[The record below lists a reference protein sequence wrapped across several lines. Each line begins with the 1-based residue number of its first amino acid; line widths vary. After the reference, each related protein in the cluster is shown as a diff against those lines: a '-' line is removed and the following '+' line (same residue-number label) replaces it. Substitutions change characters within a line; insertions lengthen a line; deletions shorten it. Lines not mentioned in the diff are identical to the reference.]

1 MMYKDIEKI
10 LENFRLIEV
19 QAIDIYSKTVQDII
33 VSKSEDKKLIEHIFD
48 GMLGFCYDEDMLKL
62 FKKLCRY
69 YYDID
74 PQATADYI
82 NIYREMWDNEDE
94 EKYRKRQAHNEPKKN
109 LIMQVCLA
117 QLCVIKAEKVQK
129 KIKLR
134 IKIVFDF
141 FIAICYIVYCV

>member
-94 EKYRKRQAHNEPKKN
+94 EKYRKRQAHNEPKKT
-109 LIMQVCLA
+109 
-117 QLCVIKAEKVQK
+117 
-129 KIKLR
+129 
-134 IKIVFDF
+134 
-141 FIAICYIVYCV
+141 

>member
-1 MMYKDIEKI
+1 MFKDIEKY
-10 LENFRLIEV
+10 LKNFRVIEK
-19 QAIDIYSKTVQDII
+19 QAIEIYSITVEDII

-74 PQATADYI
+74 PHATADYI

-94 EKYRKRQAHNEPKKN
+94 KSNRN
-109 LIMQVCLA
+109 
-117 QLCVIKAEKVQK
+117 
-129 KIKLR
+129 
-134 IKIVFDF
+134 
-141 FIAICYIVYCV
+141 

>member
-74 PQATADYI
+74 PHATADYI

-94 EKYRKRQAHNEPKKN
+94 KSNKN
-109 LIMQVCLA
+109 
-117 QLCVIKAEKVQK
+117 
-129 KIKLR
+129 
-134 IKIVFDF
+134 
-141 FIAICYIVYCV
+141 

>member
-74 PQATADYI
+74 PHATADYI

-94 EKYRKRQAHNEPKKN
+94 KSIKN
-109 LIMQVCLA
+109 
-117 QLCVIKAEKVQK
+117 
-129 KIKLR
+129 
-134 IKIVFDF
+134 
-141 FIAICYIVYCV
+141 

>member
-1 MMYKDIEKI
+1 MFKDIEKY
-10 LENFRLIEV
+10 LKNFRVIEK
-19 QAIDIYSKTVQDII
+19 QAIEIYSITVEDII

-74 PQATADYI
+74 PHATADYI

-94 EKYRKRQAHNEPKKN
+94 KSNKN
-109 LIMQVCLA
+109 
-117 QLCVIKAEKVQK
+117 
-129 KIKLR
+129 
-134 IKIVFDF
+134 
-141 FIAICYIVYCV
+141 